1 LVKTVDIRT
10 DSGYVLLVHEDP
22 EVLERDY
29 RRILELQRTMFDV
42 EGEEAEEEAQEE
54 GTEAEGT
61 EIEGAETGVGLDA
74 TEKVASMTP
83 HYTQHDYHS
92 PSHITGVTSLVPQNA
107 LPLGLP
113 RRLIR
118 SIARSAI
125 LLSAGYALSLLFVA
139 LLPLWCYRTLRPCLA
154 TYAAGSPDRA
164 PPPPP
169 AAPPPRRCSE
179 SSQAGL
185 EPPLLPPPPPVS

>member
-1 LVKTVDIRT
+1 LVYLIRSTDASQLEMKLEEGEVLVKTVDIRT

-139 LLPLWCYRTLRPCLA
+139 LLPLFKHSILK
-154 TYAAGSPDRA
+154 
-164 PPPPP
+164 
-169 AAPPPRRCSE
+169 
-179 SSQAGL
+179 
-185 EPPLLPPPPPVS
+185 